1 MKLDAMAKV
10 LDGYGRSII
19 WTMAMGT
26 SGKAWA
32 TAARI
37 ETGIRI
43 PMMFMLAA

>member
-1 MKLDAMAKV
+1 MKLEAMARI
-10 LDGYGRSII
+10 DGMETII

-32 TAARI
+32 TAARM
-37 ETGIRI
+37 ETGMRI